1 VVRVTVNG
9 EPRELS
15 DAVSVAD
22 LVEQLGLTQRRVAV
36 EINLDIIAREQYA
49 SRRLREGDTVEIVQF
64 IGGG

>member
-1 VVRVTVNG
+1 MVRVTVNG